1 MGYLDKNNLL
11 YENQSGFRK
20 AYSTDTCLINLTDQ
34 IKLDMSKGLYVGMV
48 LIDLQKAFDTVDH
61 EILCKKLK
69 SMGINSTEWF
79 QSYLGGRNQ
88 VVEANDTLSDAGIVN
103 CGVPQGSI
111 LGPLLFLCYINDMPM
126 SLKCKLLLY
135 ADDSAL
141 LISGKR
147 KN

>member
-1 MGYLDKNNLL
+1 M
-11 YENQSGFRK
+11 
-20 AYSTDTCLINLTDQ
+20 ST
-34 IKLDMSKGLYVGMV
+34 KGLYVGMI
-48 LIDLQKAFDTVDH
+48 LIDLQNAFDTVDL

-79 QSYLGGRNQ
+79 QSYLGRRNQ
-88 VVEANDTLSDAGIVN
+88 VVEANDTLSEAGIVN

-111 LGPLLFLCYINDMPM
+111 LGPLLFLCYINDMPI

-141 LISGKR
+141 LISGK
-147 KN
+147 